1 MLCVIFVI
9 PLHCQ
14 NETRILIKNK
24 TNMKPMNN
32 KQEAAFAYLVL
43 QFSFVRPLE
52 QMLRNLNEGIY
63 EYGSQQDM
71 KVLNETLQ
79 DCVNVLLKAF
89 NINLECP
96 ALEGAFSKENEQKF
110 IKYFTLLKLKYQEY
124 SDVIVL

>member
-1 MLCVIFVI
+1 
-9 PLHCQ
+9 
-14 NETRILIKNK
+14 
-24 TNMKPMNN
+24 MKPMN